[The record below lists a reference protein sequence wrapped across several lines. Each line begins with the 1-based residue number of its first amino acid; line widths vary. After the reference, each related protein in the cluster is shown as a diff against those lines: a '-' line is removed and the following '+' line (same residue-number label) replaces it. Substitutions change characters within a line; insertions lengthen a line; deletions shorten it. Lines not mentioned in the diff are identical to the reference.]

1 MRRNVVLLAACQALL
16 YTSSSLVVAT
26 AALVGVALA
35 PSIEL
40 STLPL
45 GLMFLATMSATMP
58 ASLLMKR
65 FGRRAG
71 FLLGGAIGALG
82 SALCAAGIQRGS
94 FLTFCIGLAL
104 IGVFNGVGQYYR
116 FTAAEVASE
125 QYRSRAISLVMAGGL
140 IAAFTGPNLARLTRD
155 MMTPAAFT
163 ASYLSLVAVSLL
175 GMVLISGLRVP
186 PLSAVEIDGPTR
198 PLARI
203 ARQPVFAVA
212 LLGAMVSYGVMNLLM
227 TATPLAMNGGGFTF
241 GDTAWVIQWHVL
253 GMFAPSFFTGHLIR
267 RFGVANVMLAGGVLL
282 LACVVVNLSGIS
294 ATHFWAALV
303 LLGVG
308 WNFLFI
314 GATTLLTESYEP
326 AEKAKVQGLNDLLVF
341 AIVAATAS
349 TSGALHHGIGW
360 TAMNVG
366 VVPFVVLSIAS
377 VVWLRAHPARRP
389 VRV

>member
-155 MMTPAAFT
+155 MMPGAFT

-303 LLGVG
+303 LLDSLVKRAQIDRVVG
-308 WNFLFI
+308 
-314 GATTLLTESYEP
+314 
-326 AEKAKVQGLNDLLVF
+326 K
-341 AIVAATAS
+341 
-349 TSGALHHGIGW
+349 
-360 TAMNVG
+360 
-366 VVPFVVLSIAS
+366 
-377 VVWLRAHPARRP
+377 R
-389 VRV
+389 